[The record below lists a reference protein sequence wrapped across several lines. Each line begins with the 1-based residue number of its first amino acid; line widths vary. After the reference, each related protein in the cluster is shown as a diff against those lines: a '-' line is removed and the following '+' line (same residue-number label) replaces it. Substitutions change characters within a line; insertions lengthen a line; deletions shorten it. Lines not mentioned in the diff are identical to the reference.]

1 MNLFISY
8 ILDYFKNKEEH
19 FWHNPL
25 FIFAKLKPGDAIL
38 KVWKYGSN
46 KKYFELHSR
55 MTINL

>member
-25 FIFAKLKPGDAIL
+25 FIFARLKPGDAIL
-38 KVWKYGSN
+38 KV
-46 KKYFELHSR
+46 
-55 MTINL
+55 